1 MDRISK
7 WAVAGSLAWLVIAVG
22 VVLGTHG
29 DAALGAQEVE
39 AQDAN
44 SAAVWSVVAPA
55 KAAPGGDT
63 YRFERC

>member
-7 WAVAGSLAWLVIAVG
+7 WAVAGSLAWLLIAVG

-29 DAALGAQEVE
+29 GATFGARTIE
-39 AQDAN
+39 AQDE
-44 SAAVWSVVAPA
+44 SPDAAWSVMSPA
-55 KAAPGGDT
+55 KADQGVEA